1 MLRVL
6 VSSSHCFALQVGKRD
21 HVVFSM
27 NAKAFNA
34 CCSSFKGL
42 MVHPQEPLPQLL
54 ELPEQT
60 SHSTHS
66 THRNELELTAE
77 SVQME
82 LTLQVSQPSQVSPV
96 QNLGLAPS
104 HFVHGEE
111 DLDSGRQKQQG
122 LSLPQQD
129 HFFFQVIGGNLNR
142 HKFVGRKPLDFD
154 ATVQLYDAKGC
165 REDSME
171 VDLQP
176 TGIPLAAKF
185 QSVADELASLCVWKL
200 EKEDVT
206 MTVASMPCLLLLDL
220 LAGQLFCFGS
230 GKQTQTSNE

>member
-1 MLRVL
+1 M
-6 VSSSHCFALQVGKRD
+6 
-21 HVVFSM
+21 
-27 NAKAFNA
+27 
-34 CCSSFKGL
+34 
-42 MVHPQEPLPQLL
+42 
-54 ELPEQT
+54 
-60 SHSTHS
+60 
-66 THRNELELTAE
+66 
-77 SVQME
+77 
-82 LTLQVSQPSQVSPV
+82 
-96 QNLGLAPS
+96 
-104 HFVHGEE
+104 
-111 DLDSGRQKQQG
+111 
-122 LSLPQQD
+122 
-129 HFFFQVIGGNLNR
+129 IGGNLNR

>member
-77 SVQME
+77 CVQME

-111 DLDSGRQKQQG
+111 DLDSDRQKQQG

-129 HFFFQVIGGNLNR
+129 HFFS
-142 HKFVGRKPLDFD
+142 K
-154 ATVQLYDAKGC
+154 
-165 REDSME
+165 
-171 VDLQP
+171 
-176 TGIPLAAKF
+176 
-185 QSVADELASLCVWKL
+185 
-200 EKEDVT
+200 
-206 MTVASMPCLLLLDL
+206 
-220 LAGQLFCFGS
+220 
-230 GKQTQTSNE
+230 